1 MAQLGNERRVYIVT
15 GTPSL
20 TYTWLTGEQT
30 NSYNRTAEAIET
42 SDKSTVWAQ
51 FLTGKLGAT
60 LEVTVYVDDTNAQQK
75 AVLQALHNGATV
87 RVFVG
92 VITGTGS
99 SQSLAGELIEA
110 VITAISDTNDNGSV
124 STRNI
129 SLTASGAPMV
139 AEPDV
144 QPA

>member
-1 MAQLGNERRVYIVT
+1 M
-15 GTPSL
+15 
-20 TYTWLTGEQT
+20 
-30 NSYNRTAEAIET
+30 
-42 SDKSTVWAQ
+42 
-51 FLTGKLGAT
+51 
-60 LEVTVYVDDTNAQQK
+60 DDTNAQQK

>member
-15 GTPSL
+15 GTSSL

-87 RVFVG
+87 RAFVG

>member
-15 GTPSL
+15 GTSSL